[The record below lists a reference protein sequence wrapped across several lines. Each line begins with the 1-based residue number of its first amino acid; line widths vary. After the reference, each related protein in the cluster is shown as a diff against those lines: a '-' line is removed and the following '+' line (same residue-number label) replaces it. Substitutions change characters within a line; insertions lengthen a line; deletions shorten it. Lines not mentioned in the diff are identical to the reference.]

1 MYRIG
6 IGFDAHRFSRGRKLV
21 LGGVEIP
28 FEFGLEGHSDA
39 DVLTHAICDAILG
52 AIGESD
58 IGSHFPDSDSRYK
71 GVSSLVLLE
80 QVRAL
85 SNSRDFKIENID
97 STVVCERPKLSAYIP
112 QMKEKLSSVIR
123 VPKDSLGIKATTTDS
138 MGFTGRG
145 EGIAAYAVALV
156 KKATI

>member
-6 IGFDAHRFSRGRKLV
+6 IGFDAHRFSMGRKLV

-28 FEFGLEGHSDA
+28 FELGLEGHSDA

-58 IGSHFPDSDSRYK
+58 IGNHFPDSDSRYK

-123 VPKDSLGIKATTTDS
+123 VSEDSLGIKATTTDS